1 MRWTPQVA
9 HANPNFLRLAGG
21 YLFPEITRRARL
33 WQERHP
39 DAKVLRLGIGNTTE
53 ALSPVVADAMKRKVD
68 LLRDRRTYTG
78 YGDEQGDNALREG
91 LAAYY
96 RRQWGV
102 FLDPSEFFV
111 SDGAK
116 SDAANLQELFGP
128 DDIVAVQDPA
138 YPVYVDSN
146 VVGGRSG
153 EWAGTSYR
161 RFVYLESTAGNGF
174 IPVPPDGHVDVVYL
188 CFPNNPTG
196 AMATKGQLRA
206 FVDYCI
212 REKAVLV
219 YDASYCE
226 YITESGYPHSIYEV
240 EGATGCAIE
249 INSFSKFAGF
259 TGVRLGW
266 TIVPKAIDIG
276 GPGLLN
282 KLWNRRQCTFF
293 NGASNISQAGGL
305 AALSGEGWRQCRE
318 LVGYYLENAR
328 VIRKG
333 LASIG
338 LTCHGGVNSPYVWV
352 RAPLDMTSWDFFDLL
367 LEKAHVVV
375 TPGSGFG
382 PAGEHYV
389 RVSAYG
395 HREDVVEAVG
405 SIERNIRI

>member
-1 MRWTPQVA
+1 MA

-153 EWAGTSYR
+153 EWTGTSYR

-240 EGATGCAIE
+240 EGATGCAFE

>member
-1 MRWTPQVA
+1 MA

-53 ALSPVVADAMKRKVD
+53 ALSPVVADVMKRKVD

-395 HREDVVEAVG
+395 HREDVVETVG

>member
-1 MRWTPQVA
+1 MA

-146 VVGGRSG
+146 VIGGRSG

-240 EGATGCAIE
+240 EGATGCAFE

>member
-1 MRWTPQVA
+1 MA

-39 DAKVLRLGIGNTTE
+39 DARVLRLGIGNTTE

>member
-1 MRWTPQVA
+1 MA

-249 INSFSKFAGF
+249 INSFNKFAGF

>member
-1 MRWTPQVA
+1 MA

-146 VVGGRSG
+146 VVGGRSE
-153 EWAGTSYR
+153 EWAGASYR

-240 EGATGCAIE
+240 EGATGCAFE

>member
-1 MRWTPQVA
+1 MA

-53 ALSPVVADAMKRKVD
+53 ALSPVVADVMKRKVD

-226 YITESGYPHSIYEV
+226 YITEIGYPHAIYEV

-395 HREDVVEAVG
+395 HREDVVEAVE

>member
-1 MRWTPQVA
+1 MA
-9 HANPNFLRLAGG
+9 HANPNFLRLAEG

-153 EWAGTSYR
+153 EWAGASYR

-240 EGATGCAIE
+240 EGATGCAFE

>member
-1 MRWTPQVA
+1 MA

-68 LLRDRRTYTG
+68 LLLDRRTYTG

>member
-1 MRWTPQVA
+1 MA
-9 HANPNFLRLAGG
+9 HVNPNFLRLAGG
-21 YLFPEITRRARL
+21 YLFPEIARRTRL
-33 WQERHP
+33 WQERNP

-53 ALSPVVADAMKRKVD
+53 ALSPAVADAMKQKID
-68 LLRDRRTYTG
+68 LLLDRRTYTG
-78 YGDEQGDNALREG
+78 YGDEQGDRALREG
-91 LAAYY
+91 LADYY
-96 RRQWGV
+96 LRQWGV
-102 FLDPSEFFV
+102 SLDPLEFFV

-116 SDAANLQELFGP
+116 SDVANLQQLFEP

-138 YPVYVDSN
+138 YPVYVDTN

-153 EWAGTSYR
+153 EWNGESYR
-161 RFVYLESTAGNGF
+161 RFVYLESTAANGF
-174 IPVPPDGHVDVVYL
+174 IPVPPKGHVDLVYL

-196 AMATKGQLRA
+196 AMATKEQLQA
-206 FVDYCI
+206 FVDYCV
-212 REKAVLV
+212 REKAVLI

-240 EGATGCAIE
+240 DGAASCAIE
-249 INSFSKFAGF
+249 VNSFSKFAGF

-328 VIRKG
+328 IIREG
-333 LASIG
+333 LESIG
-338 LTCHGGVNSPYVWV
+338 LTCHGGENSPYVWV
-352 RAPLDMTSWDFFDLL
+352 RTPHDMTSWDFFDLL

>member
-1 MRWTPQVA
+1 MA

-276 GPGLLN
+276 VPGLLN

>member
-1 MRWTPQVA
+1 MA

-367 LEKAHVVV
+367 LENAHVVV

>member
-1 MRWTPQVA
+1 MA

-39 DAKVLRLGIGNTTE
+39 DARVLRLGIGNTTE

-226 YITESGYPHSIYEV
+226 YITEIGYPHSIYEV

>member
-1 MRWTPQVA
+1 MA

-39 DAKVLRLGIGNTTE
+39 DARVLWLSIGNTTE

-318 LVGYYLENAR
+318 LVGNYLENAR

>member
-1 MRWTPQVA
+1 MA

-78 YGDEQGDNALREG
+78 YGDKQGDNALREG

-367 LEKAHVVV
+367 LEKAHVV

>member
-1 MRWTPQVA
+1 MA

-39 DAKVLRLGIGNTTE
+39 DARVLWLSIGNTTE

>member
-1 MRWTPQVA
+1 MIWLTVHYAAGRLPVIAGTGSNA
-9 HANPNFLRLAGG
+9 TSEAIRLSRHAQANGADACLLVNPYYNKPTQKGL
-21 YLFPEITRRARL
+21 YLHFKA
-33 WQERHP
+33 
-39 DAKVLRLGIGNTTE
+39 
-53 ALSPVVADAMKRKVD
+53 VADSVD
-68 LLRDRRTYTG
+68 IPCILYNIKGRTGVNLET
-78 YGDEQGDNALREG
+78 DTLVK
-91 LAAYY
+91 LAN
-96 RRQWGV
+96 
-102 FLDPSEFFV
+102 DCP
-111 SDGAK
+111 
-116 SDAANLQELFGP
+116 N
-128 DDIVAVQDPA
+128 IVAVQDPA

-352 RAPLDMTSWDFFDLL
+352 RAPLDMTRWDFFDLL

>member
-1 MRWTPQVA
+1 MA

-226 YITESGYPHSIYEV
+226 YITEIGYPHSIYEV

>member
-1 MRWTPQVA
+1 MA

-153 EWAGTSYR
+153 EWAGASYR

-240 EGATGCAIE
+240 EGATGCAFE

>member
-1 MRWTPQVA
+1 MA

-352 RAPLDMTSWDFFDLL
+352 RAPLDMTSWDVFDLL

>member
-1 MRWTPQVA
+1 MA

-53 ALSPVVADAMKRKVD
+53 ALSPVVADVMKRKVD

>member
-1 MRWTPQVA
+1 MA

-276 GPGLLN
+276 GPRLLN

>member
-1 MRWTPQVA
+1 MA

-53 ALSPVVADAMKRKVD
+53 ALSPVVADVMKRKVD

-276 GPGLLN
+276 GPRLLN

>member
-1 MRWTPQVA
+1 MA

-153 EWAGTSYR
+153 EWAGASYR
-161 RFVYLESTAGNGF
+161 RFVYLESTAGHGF
-174 IPVPPDGHVDVVYL
+174 ILVPPDGHVDVVYL

>member
-1 MRWTPQVA
+1 MA

>member
-1 MRWTPQVA
+1 MA

-153 EWAGTSYR
+153 EWAGASYR

>member
-1 MRWTPQVA
+1 MA

-338 LTCHGGVNSPYVWV
+338 LTCHGGLNSPYVWV

>member
-1 MRWTPQVA
+1 MA

-53 ALSPVVADAMKRKVD
+53 GLSPVVADAMKRKVD

-338 LTCHGGVNSPYVWV
+338 LTCHGGLNSPYVWV

-367 LEKAHVVV
+367 LEKARVVV

>member
-1 MRWTPQVA
+1 MA

-53 ALSPVVADAMKRKVD
+53 ALSPVVADVMKRKVD

-226 YITESGYPHSIYEV
+226 YITEIGYPHSIYEV

>member
-1 MRWTPQVA
+1 MA

-153 EWAGTSYR
+153 EWAGASYR
-161 RFVYLESTAGNGF
+161 RFVYLESTAGTGF